1 MDNTYSNS
9 YASLHTVK
17 HDTTILD
24 AQKILIR
31 TPEDSVASRTDLIEY
46 INNENDKAIT
56 LTNNLADSL
65 NVYLS
70 KQVYKSP
77 AVGDGGIGGANILVA
92 PANIFDPSLIYT
104 HVMFQGSFADGYS
117 DPVYLGMLLWDAE
130 GNKSIVGVSE
140 AFNPGSIEGNTILFS
155 FGKNSFTIP
164 ADHRI
169 IFYFLKSSEDIAL
182 DYPSYSGSVP
192 KIMVS
197 ANKAIFDAN
206 ARWNDAQTDINVGFH
221 CDGGF
226 NAGSAWDSW
235 PVFSLL
241 IDAHHSNGAH
251 LTAEQLEK
259 LNKLN
264 LEEITGDHIPTYEK
278 INELINNALSKDES
292 TSSERFERPTGEGD
306 QGYANA
312 FNLGPDTIPH
322 NVELNY
328 LQIPILNGRSTETYL
343 WLFEDDGSSKKVIG
357 RSTNSNT
364 WEDNATVTWYFDTFT
379 IPDNKRLEVYFANE
393 DQTPSNNEIGNPGY
407 DARLLMV
414 SGNKDSLRIGSSW
427 KNRSYHIYLSFGFK
441 SVVNY
446 EDVIE
451 QNKTNIANLQS
462 EIQRIDNSLTELNGN
477 IEDLEESTGNSLT
490 ELREYIESVE
500 EAVTNNTIAEDINER
515 LFGTY
520 VEHADN
526 NTFIFD
532 WDAAAIPADQVPQDN
547 ISSIE
552 IDVIDP
558 ISCEL
563 YLGIMC
569 SSSPKP
575 RFAVSTNS
583 MPSGSSGKLKWE
595 FDGFIPH
602 EGHNLEI
609 WLLNSSQ
616 VSTFLTGSGDPANP
630 GSYIKSAGHNG
641 GTHRY
646 NNWWDSG
653 NIKCTF
659 GLHGELNNY
668 VLKEEFQGTI
678 EGIQGTIEEQITSI
692 NETVS
697 DMHTGISAISAII
710 SDVNTSIANLED
722 ADVTI
727 NERIDYLDEQF
738 RDNIQ
743 SSIENITNKINNNSN
758 EIIISSTINATTEHE
773 VQAFNISSR
782 FVPQGFAI
790 KKISIPALNDN
801 PDRPVYI
808 GCYSLPSGGTKTQ
821 LGLSKEPLTWQ
832 AGDEP
837 TWEFE
842 TPFVISENK
851 DFEIFFVDNPSNY
864 GATSATTPTYNVIKV
879 KCNDSGSGTIKTNN
893 GWTTGNKVHTVLCKF
908 ISTGY
913 YTAALPGDHSFKVTP
928 ILTSEG
934 LFDHFDISSG
944 NVYLEN
950 KQIVQIPAKKD
961 LQMNSTLGESQ
972 YIVLNVF
979 NNPNGTISYSYNA
992 VNEDELIELGYTIVT
1007 PVEETIDLS
1016 N

>member
-1 MDNTYSNS
+1 MSNTYNKS
-9 YASLHTVK
+9 YASLQTVK
-17 HDTTILD
+17 HDTTVLD

-46 INNENDKAIT
+46 INKENDKAIT

-65 NVYLS
+65 NVYLK

-92 PANIFDPSLIYT
+92 PANIFDPSLIYN

-155 FGKNSFTIP
+155 FSKNSFTIP

-197 ANKAIFDAN
+197 ANKAIYDPYG
-206 ARWNDAQTDINVGFH
+206 RWNDAQTDINLGFH
-221 CDGGF
+221 CSGGF
-226 NAGSAWDSW
+226 NADSAWDSW
-235 PVFSLL
+235 PIFSLL

-251 LTAEQLEK
+251 LTAEQYEK
-259 LNKLN
+259 LEKLN

-278 INELINNALSKDES
+278 INELINKALGKEES
-292 TSSERFERPTGEGD
+292 TDERFERPTGDGNA
-306 QGYANA
+306 GYANA
-312 FNLGPDTIPH
+312 FNLGAETIPH
-322 NVELNY
+322 NVEINN
-328 LQIPILNGRSTETYL
+328 LQIPIINGRSTETYL
-343 WLFEDDGSSKKVIG
+343 WLFEDDGSSKKLIG

-379 IPDNKRLEVYFANE
+379 IPDGKRLEVYFANE
-393 DQTPSNNEIGNPGY
+393 DQTPSNGEVGNPGY

-414 SGNKDSLRIGSSW
+414 SGNKDSLRIGSNW
-427 KNRSYHIYLSFGFK
+427 QGRNYHIYLSFGYK
-441 SVVNY
+441 SDFNY

-451 QNKTNIANLQS
+451 QNKADIAVLQS
-462 EIQRIDNSLTELNGN
+462 EIQRIDNSLTELNDN
-477 IEDLEESTGNSLT
+477 IEDLEETTGNSLT

-500 EAVTNNTIAEDINER
+500 ETITNNTIAEDISER

-520 VEHADN
+520 VEHADS

-583 MPSGSSGKLKWE
+583 MPSGSSGKLKWK

-646 NNWWDSG
+646 NNLWDPG

-668 VLKEEFQGTI
+668 VLKEELQGTV
-678 EGIQGTIEEQITSI
+678 EE
-692 NETVS
+692 
-697 DMHTGISAISAII
+697 IS
-710 SDVNTSIANLED
+710 NLEERVTNLEG

-727 NERIDYLDEQF
+727 NERIDYLGEQL

-743 SSIENITNKINNNSN
+743 NSIENITGEINKINNNSN

-864 GATSATTPTYNVIKV
+864 GATSATTPAYNVIKV
-879 KCNDSGSGTIKTNN
+879 KCNDSGSGTIKTDN

-913 YTAALPGDHSFKVTP
+913 YTAALPGNHSFKVTP
-928 ILTSEG
+928 VRTSEG
-934 LFDHFDISSG
+934 LFDHFNVSSG

-950 KQIVQIPAKKD
+950 KQIVQIPDKKD

-992 VNEDELIELGYTIVT
+992 VNEDELIELGYTMVT